1 MHKIFFDGACNPNP
15 GPTGCGAVIFDG
27 QNNVVAEVSIFNGH
41 GTNNQAEYS
50 ALIYALEKAIEL
62 GIRKATVY
70 GDSKLVINQLNGVW
84 NCNDAAL
91 RILNKRAMK
100 LCYELEF
107 IELCWIKRINNSHAD
122 KLSQDALE
130 GTSLADN
137 QVNTKREQLDSV
149 IDSNKGN
156 NNPSNVVDIN
166 EQRLNEITAVHYYKG
181 VGFSVIQN
189 SKLYAIN
196 LNPLSCSC
204 ANLKCEHINAAIA
217 YSQTQQIH
225 KSV

>member
-1 MHKIFFDGACNPNP
+1 MHKIFFDGACNRNP
-15 GPTGCGAVIFDG
+15 GPTGCGAVIFDE

-50 ALIYALEKAIEL
+50 ALIYALEKATEL

-70 GDSKLVINQLNGVW
+70 GDSQLVINQLNGVW
-84 NCNDAAL
+84 NCNDTAL
-91 RILNKRAMK
+91 RVLNKRAMK
-100 LCYELEF
+100 LCYELDF
-107 IELCWIKRINNSHAD
+107 IELCWIKRIHNSHAD
-122 KLSQDALE
+122 KLSQDALD
-130 GTSLADN
+130 GTCLADN
-137 QVNTKREQLDSV
+137 QIKTKKEPLGDAIQS
-149 IDSNKGN
+149 SKEN
-156 NNPSNVVDIN
+156 NNQSNVVDIN
-166 EQRLNEITAVHYYKG
+166 EQRLNEITTVNYYKG

-204 ANLKCEHINAAIA
+204 AKLKCEHINAAIA

>member
-1 MHKIFFDGACNPNP
+1 MHKIFFDGACKRNP

-50 ALIYALEKAIEL
+50 ALIYALEKATEL

-70 GDSKLVINQLNGVW
+70 GDSQLVINQLNGVW
-84 NCNDAAL
+84 NCNDTAL
-91 RILNKRAMK
+91 RVLNKRAMK
-100 LCYELEF
+100 LCYELDF
-107 IELCWIKRINNSHAD
+107 IELCWIKRIHNSHAD
-122 KLSQDALE
+122 KLSQDALD
-130 GTSLADN
+130 GTCLADN
-137 QVNTKREQLDSV
+137 QIKTKKEPLGDAIQGS
-149 IDSNKGN
+149 KEN
-156 NNPSNVVDIN
+156 NNQSNVVDIN
-166 EQRLNEITAVHYYKG
+166 EQRLNEVTAVNYYKG